1 MEGSLDTNA
10 CSPCGPSSAFVKIH
24 AGVTGLDQIQ
34 KYAASKWL
42 LINVLISTHGTLL
55 SSGVSTLGSIFYM
68 QISMHEVLY
77 FTCGC
82 PRMDSYLLTRGIS
95 RSGDLFITRGVS
107 SRGTLYFICG
117 VSTHMIL

>member
-1 MEGSLDTNA
+1 M
-10 CSPCGPSSAFVKIH
+10 
-24 AGVTGLDQIQ
+24 
-34 KYAASKWL
+34 SKWL

-117 VSTHMIL
+117 VSTHDDSLKRFSFQLQHEAIAECRQGGSM